1 MKATTPQLVIFD
13 LDGTLLDTLDYL
25 SAAVNYA
32 MSQRGFPQH
41 THEDYRMMVGHGDRN
56 LMSRALPTEHAHDEA
71 MIDAVLA
78 DFKAYYNAHIDVFT
92 KPFPGI
98 PQLLEHL
105 HQRGIKLAV
114 ASNKFQE
121 GTEHLIKEFF
131 PEIPFVAILGNRP
144 GYPLK
149 PDPEVV
155 EEVLRKAGLPKDNSS
170 LFPGSGGEVNAVMV
184 GDSDTDMETAANGG
198 ILGIAVNWGYRN
210 MREWANWLS
219 ASRPTEVPQKS
230 QSREPGCF
238 SVVDTVSALQKI
250 LLP

>member
-1 MKATTPQLVIFD
+1 MKATTSQLVIFD
-13 LDGTLLDTLDYL
+13 LDGTLLDTLDDL

-41 THEDYRMMVGHGDRN
+41 TREEYRMMVGHGARN
-56 LMSRALPTEHAHDEA
+56 LMSRALPPEHAHDEA
-71 MIDAVLA
+71 MIEAALA
-78 DFKAYYNAHIDVFT
+78 DFKAYYNTHIDVFT

-98 PQLLEHL
+98 PELIAEL
-105 HQRGIKLAV
+105 HQKGIKLAV

-155 EEVLRKAGLPKDNSS
+155 GEVLRKAGLPKEKSS
-170 LFPGSGGEVNAVMV
+170 LSPGRGGEVDAVMV
-184 GDSDTDMETAANGG
+184 GDSDTDMETASNGG
-198 ILGIAVNWGYRN
+198 IGGIAVNWGYRN

-219 ASRPTEVPQKS
+219 ASRPAEVPQKS

-238 SVVDTVSALQKI
+238 SVVDTVSALQNI